1 MNDGENA
8 REVRGPRKVRLL
20 RQISGAAMTAGV
32 LQVFANFAASQEV
45 LDNIIVTGSRIER
58 TSATTATPTTAVDA
72 EQIGQTG
79 ELNLGEILKEVP
91 ALTAGIDSQ
100 SVGLLTFTP
109 ETVGVNQ
116 ANLRGLGTDRT
127 LVLVNGRRHV
137 GSSPGSAAVDMNAI
151 PTAMVERVDV
161 ITGGA
166 SAVYGADAVTGVI
179 NVILKEDF
187 EGLEASAQY
196 GMSERRDAEQLA
208 FNVVAGSNFDNDKG
222 NVYASFS
229 YHDEEGIRGNDR
241 ADFWQPRIGFRPNP
255 ANTGP
260 ADGIPD
266 QLLYEEVSFFGAG
279 SCSGYFGC
287 ASLPIDPV
295 TGAGAA
301 ANSQFV
307 FNGNGGIAPVTGDPD
322 PGGSSVR
329 IASPTPARID
339 DRFHHIRIPVKR
351 YLFNTGMNYNVADNH
366 RLFFEGA
373 FARTE
378 ADQGLSGTFDSGP
391 RRLTVNVAD
400 NPFLAPE
407 VKDALLSAPSP
418 VETFLLGR
426 NNGDYA
432 LRGNP
437 TDRSLVRMVLGAGGE
452 IGRFKYET
460 YYQFGQSSLSS
471 VRVNDRLE
479 SRYREAVD
487 AVTDP
492 VTGQPACR
500 IAVEAVTAGEIASV
514 LDHACRPL
522 DIFGRIDP
530 VENADAIAYF
540 DFDAQS
546 NGKLTQN
553 VVGSS
558 ITGELFSVPAGDV
571 GFAAGL
577 EYREE
582 ESEFTPSP
590 LNQRGDG
597 FFGVVLPP
605 VAGSFDVR
613 EAYAEVLVPLLSD
626 VPMFQELSIEAA
638 VRWADYSLSG
648 DATSW
653 KASAD
658 WRPVEGLRL
667 RSSFARSVRAPNIAE
682 LFAPGVDNF
691 PFVTHPCDKDSIT
704 QGVNPANRAAN
715 CAAAGYAIDF
725 DQSGTTP
732 TLRVSGSTD
741 LEPETADTLT
751 VGAVF
756 SPSFLPGVTLALDYW
771 DIQLEGAIVNL
782 PGDTIAA
789 FCYDSDSL
797 ANAFCDAL
805 SFHPD
810 GNFNIITAPKLNVGR
825 FDASGF
831 DAEFR
836 ATFTGERVGLP
847 GEFKLG
853 LVVTYLDT
861 LETQL
866 SADAPVDEN
875 QGEFGQP
882 QWRGNLRLA
891 YYLNDVTLSL
901 NERYVSS
908 ATVDNSFTSEFRH
921 PNHVAAHWYTNV
933 QARYRL
939 HDALELYGGVNNLLD
954 QDPPRYPGLEDGD
967 NLGSAY
973 PNIGRYF
980 YVGLQYV
987 M

>member
-1 MNDGENA
+1 MKNRKNTWV
-8 REVRGPRKVRLL
+8 VRRLQKIRRL
-20 RQISGAAMTAGV
+20 RRISGAALTAGA
-32 LQVFANFAASQEV
+32 LSALANFAAAQEV

-58 TSATTATPTTAVDA
+58 TSATTATATTAVDA

-137 GSSPGSAAVDMNAI
+137 GSSPGSAAVDMNAM

-179 NVILKEDF
+179 NVILKDDF
-187 EGLEASAQY
+187 EGLEGSVQY
-196 GMSERRDAEQLA
+196 GMSEYRDAEQLA
-208 FNVVAGSNFDNDKG
+208 LNLVAGANFDNG
-222 NVYASFS
+222 NAYASFS

-241 ADFWQPRIGFRPNP
+241 ADFWKPRIGFRPNP

-266 QLLYEEVSFFGAG
+266 QLLYEEVSFFGTG

-295 TGAGAA
+295 TGMGAA
-301 ANSQFV
+301 SNSQFV
-307 FNGNGGIAPVTGDPD
+307 FNSDGSITPVTGDPD

-329 IASPTPARID
+329 ITSPTPAPID

-351 YLFNTGMNYNVADNH
+351 YLFNTGVNYNIAGNH

-378 ADQGLSGTFDSGP
+378 ADQGLSGSFDSGP

-407 VKDALLSAPSP
+407 VRDALLSAPSP

-452 IGRFKYET
+452 IGRFKYEA

-492 VTGQPACR
+492 ATGQPACR
-500 IAVEAVTAGEIASV
+500 VAVEAVTAGEIASV

-522 DIFGRIDP
+522 DIFGRVNP
-530 VENADAIAYF
+530 VESADAIAYF

-605 VAGSFDVR
+605 VEGSFDVR
-613 EAYAEVLVPLLSD
+613 EAYAEVCLC
-626 VPMFQELSIEAA
+626 
-638 VRWADYSLSG
+638 R
-648 DATSW
+648 
-653 KASAD
+653 
-658 WRPVEGLRL
+658 
-667 RSSFARSVRAPNIAE
+667 
-682 LFAPGVDNF
+682 
-691 PFVTHPCDKDSIT
+691 C
-704 QGVNPANRAAN
+704 
-715 CAAAGYAIDF
+715 
-725 DQSGTTP
+725 
-732 TLRVSGSTD
+732 
-741 LEPETADTLT
+741 
-751 VGAVF
+751 
-756 SPSFLPGVTLALDYW
+756 
-771 DIQLEGAIVNL
+771 
-782 PGDTIAA
+782 
-789 FCYDSDSL
+789 
-797 ANAFCDAL
+797 
-805 SFHPD
+805 
-810 GNFNIITAPKLNVGR
+810 
-825 FDASGF
+825 
-831 DAEFR
+831 
-836 ATFTGERVGLP
+836 
-847 GEFKLG
+847 
-853 LVVTYLDT
+853 
-861 LETQL
+861 
-866 SADAPVDEN
+866 
-875 QGEFGQP
+875 
-882 QWRGNLRLA
+882 
-891 YYLNDVTLSL
+891 
-901 NERYVSS
+901 
-908 ATVDNSFTSEFRH
+908 
-921 PNHVAAHWYTNV
+921 
-933 QARYRL
+933 
-939 HDALELYGGVNNLLD
+939 
-954 QDPPRYPGLEDGD
+954 
-967 NLGSAY
+967 
-973 PNIGRYF
+973 
-980 YVGLQYV
+980 
-987 M
+987 